1 VSERTP
7 ELDPALTALMQECW
21 AQDPDQRPTADELRR
36 RMSAID
42 TLNPDHNKALELY
55 PNGFVP
61 TCSSLEHGLRLAAPA
76 DVFNSMLHD
85 MPAINIMYHD
95 IKTQSVVRMY
105 NQCDEVVVD

>member
-1 VSERTP
+1 MSEGTP

-21 AQDPDQRPTADELRR
+21 AQDPDYRPTADKLRR

-42 TLNPDHNKALELY
+42 TQTLITTKALELY

-61 TCSSLEHGLRLAAPA
+61 TCSSLEHGLRLAVPA
-76 DVFNSMLHD
+76 DVFNGMLHA
-85 MPAINIMYHD
+85 MPAINIMHHD